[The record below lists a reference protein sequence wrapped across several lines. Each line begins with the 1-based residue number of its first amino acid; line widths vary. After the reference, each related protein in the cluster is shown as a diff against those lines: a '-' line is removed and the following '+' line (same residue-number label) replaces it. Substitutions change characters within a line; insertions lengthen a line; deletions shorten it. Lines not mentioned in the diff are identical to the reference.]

1 MGAEGCLGNERNA
14 FSDRRIRCSREHRH
28 QSRCVNPRFSHSIRA
43 QELIS
48 QSSKTNA
55 YVHENVLRLLIKEE
69 SIATQKRRERT
80 ALTHL
85 ACVGEVGDGDQER
98 EATTRRQER
107 HVYIAKLAFAKVRGS
122 VAFRRQL
129 VHALCN
135 GPRPSYSDDI
145 GCGMIFSGIGGEVV
159 VGLLC
164 ATNFFTTGSSIMF

>member
-1 MGAEGCLGNERNA
+1 MISCFGTSL
-14 FSDRRIRCSREHRH
+14 IKQRCHRH
-28 QSRCVNPRFSHSIRA
+28 SYMVSGISWGLKDVLETKEMPFLTVEYAVLVNIDTRAGVLNPRFSHSKGA
-43 QELIS
+43 QEWIS

-69 SIATQKRRERT
+69 SIATQKRREKT

-85 ACVGEVGDGDQER
+85 ACGGEVGDGDQER
-98 EATTRRQER
+98 EATTRGQER

-135 GPRPSYSDDI
+135 GPRPSYIFWWHWMWDD
-145 GCGMIFSGIGGEVV
+145 F
-159 VGLLC
+159 
-164 ATNFFTTGSSIMF
+164 